1 MSAPNF
7 YNKNASKIFAVSEE
21 FDEETQECIS
31 ENWRYAQENIA
42 SELES
47 KGYREVSI
55 PDKDNRNYPGEYFL
69 EKELVFWNLWRIT
82 IYAVIRGAYYSGTN
96 FDWQV
101 NVVKDRYGDYEEG
114 DLCDIPVPMTV
125 QAAIDRE
132 IKRIEKAFELYT
144 DKLNCIGIFSNGE
157 AVYEKAK

>member
-1 MSAPNF
+1 MSTPNF

-31 ENWRYAQENIA
+31 ENWRDAKDNIA

-55 PDKDNRNYPGEYFL
+55 SDNDRNYPGEYFL
-69 EKELVFWNLWRIT
+69 EKELVFWDLWRIT
-82 IYAVIRGAYYSGTN
+82 IYAVVRGAYYSGTN

-101 NVVKDRYGDYEEG
+101 DVIKDRDEDYEEG

-144 DKLNCIGIFSNGE
+144 DKLNCVGIFSNGE
-157 AVYEKAK
+157 AIYEHAK